1 MVRGNGG
8 GKVAVSHSHGAGDA
22 DSRRLRILSGRALL
36 KPTEGRLSHHT
47 LTEESFDFS
56 KSLAWN
62 VAREWLNEKN
72 VPLILRIFDKFSII
86 GK

>member
-1 MVRGNGG
+1 MVQVTQTPDGCVFFQNGLCELHDRG
-8 GKVAVSHSHGAGDA
+8 
-22 DSRRLRILSGRALL
+22 L
-36 KPTEGRLSHHT
+36 KPTEGRLSYHT

-72 VPLILRIFDKFSII
+72 VPLILRIFERFNII

>member
-1 MVRGNGG
+1 MVRGNGS
-8 GKVAVSHSHGAGDA
+8 GKVAVSHSHGTGDTLH
-22 DSRRLRILSGRALL
+22 DRGL

-62 VAREWLNEKN
+62 VAREWLNGKN
-72 VPLILRIFDKFSII
+72 VPLILRIFDKFGII